1 MKNYNIRNN
10 NIFINIDNLIR
21 KKSYEN
27 KIDKKRIFDKLT
39 LNKLNKITYST
50 IPKTLSSIA
59 LTNRPFNR
67 NKKISFFPIF
77 NEHYTIQTN
86 KHNLKLNPILHKKLF
101 QNERLNNVTYELF
114 NNKDK
119 YINTKSFINT
129 NNYSLPSDFYFDE
142 DDQDT
147 KIMKK
152 HYLKINNLLNRKM
165 IIKPKL
171 RKITFKF
178 NKEKSKTINTIKNVL
193 KSSYKELTQ
202 IEDNPKLKPVRYYF
216 TSVKNNYINKTN
228 KKHNIISKSLTSKI
242 KSNSFI
248 LSKNNSLEDND
259 VYQIIESKDKKNK
272 VIYANKLIINDNNNK
287 DNKENDL
294 YRKKISDNMVSDFIK
309 IYGSNYRNFQRKMKF
324 TSLGLKNKNAKTI
337 HYIPDHEIKLLSKKG
352 FERMID
358 RKIKDFS
365 NIIKN
370 AMSEIEANKANFK
383 DIMEINGQIYLKN
396 KQYALNDD
404 NL

>member
-1 MKNYNIRNN
+1 MNNFNSRKNKIFN
-10 NIFINIDNLIR
+10 NINNLIR

-27 KIDKKRIFDKLT
+27 MLNQKRIFDKLT
-39 LNKLNKITYST
+39 LNKLNKITYSK
-50 IPKTLSSIA
+50 IPKNLSTIA

-67 NKKISFFPIF
+67 NKKIFFFPISK
-77 NEHYTIQTN
+77 EHYTIQTN

-101 QNERLNNVTYELF
+101 QNEQLNNVTYEFF
-114 NNKDK
+114 NSRNK
-119 YINTKSFINT
+119 YINTNSFINT

-142 DDQDT
+142 DEQDT

-152 HYLKINNLLNRKM
+152 HYLKINNLLKRKI

-178 NKEKSKTINTIKNVL
+178 DKEKSNTIKNVL
-193 KSSYKELTQ
+193 KASYKELTQ

-216 TSVKNNYINKTN
+216 KGVKNNYMNITN
-228 KKHNIISKSLTSKI
+228 KKYNIISKPITRKF
-242 KSNSFI
+242 KNNSFI
-248 LSKNNSLEDND
+248 LSRNNSLEDND
-259 VYQIIESKDKKNK
+259 IYQVIESKDKKNK
-272 VIYANKLIINDNNNK
+272 VIYANKLIIDNNGNK

-309 IYGSNYRNFQRKMKF
+309 IYGSNYRNFQRKLKF
-324 TSLGLKNKNAKTI
+324 TSLSIKNKNAKI
-337 HYIPDHEIKLLSKKG
+337 INYISDDEMKLLSKKG
-352 FERMID
+352 FERMVD

-365 NIIKN
+365 NKIKN
-370 AMSEIEANKANFK
+370 AMGEIEANKANFK

-396 KQYALNDD
+396 KQFALNDD
-404 NL
+404 DI

>member
-1 MKNYNIRNN
+1 MNNFNSRKNK
-10 NIFINIDNLIR
+10 IFININNLIR

-27 KIDKKRIFDKLT
+27 MLNQKRIFDKLT
-39 LNKLNKITYST
+39 LNKLNKITYSK
-50 IPKTLSSIA
+50 IPKNLSTIA

-67 NKKISFFPIF
+67 NKKIFFFPISK
-77 NEHYTIQTN
+77 EHYTIQTN

-101 QNERLNNVTYELF
+101 QNEQLNNVTYEFF
-114 NNKDK
+114 NSRNK
-119 YINTKSFINT
+119 YINTNSFINT

-142 DDQDT
+142 DEQDT

-152 HYLKINNLLNRKM
+152 HYLKINNLLKRKI

-178 NKEKSKTINTIKNVL
+178 DKEKSNTIKNVL
-193 KSSYKELTQ
+193 KASYKELTQ

-216 TSVKNNYINKTN
+216 KGVKNNYMNITN
-228 KKHNIISKSLTSKI
+228 KK
-242 KSNSFI
+242 
-248 LSKNNSLEDND
+248 
-259 VYQIIESKDKKNK
+259 Y
-272 VIYANKLIINDNNNK
+272 VIYANKLIIDNNGNK

-309 IYGSNYRNFQRKMKF
+309 IYGSNYRNFQRKLKF
-324 TSLGLKNKNAKTI
+324 TSLSIKNKNAKI
-337 HYIPDHEIKLLSKKG
+337 INYISDDEMKLLSKKG
-352 FERMID
+352 FERMVD

-365 NIIKN
+365 NKIKN
-370 AMSEIEANKANFK
+370 AMGEIEANKANFK

-396 KQYALNDD
+396 KQFALNDD
-404 NL
+404 DI